1 MDSISST
8 ATLRKLRSMRDH
20 IAAYTLMTHA
30 RRLSLLAAKAGYRPN
45 QARRPAGNRYGGQ
58 WTDEG
63 SAGEQIPRLWLA
75 GDHPE
80 LPPEVPE
87 QEPPTIRERNS
98 WGVRV
103 AKYLAATSPTL
114 AGGVLVEWLVRHGGH
129 RIRAYLIPAR
139 TLQELQDAALE
150 PRPGFDIHHIVEQ
163 TPARQDGLPQW
174 KIDAPENKVAVPTY
188 RHWEI
193 TGWYNKQNRNFGG
206 LSPREFL
213 RGKPWEVR
221 RAVGLEALQLHGVLK
236 P

>member
-1 MDSISST
+1 
-8 ATLRKLRSMRDH
+8 MRDH

-30 RRLSLLAAKAGYRPN
+30 RRLSLLTAKAGYRPN
-45 QARRPAGNRYGGQ
+45 QARLPPGNRDGGQ

-75 GDHPE
+75 GDQPD
-80 LPPEVPE
+80 LPPEVPD
-87 QEPPTIRERNS
+87 QEPPTIRERNG

-129 RIRAYLIPAR
+129 RIRAYIEPPR
-139 TLQELQDAALE
+139 TLQELQKAALF

-163 TPARQDGLPQW
+163 TPARQDGLSW
-174 KIDAPENKVAVPTY
+174 TKIDGSDNKVLVPTY

-193 TGWYNKQNRNFGG
+193 TAWYQTRNKDFGD
-206 LSPREFL
+206 LSPRDHL
-213 RGKPWEVR
+213 RGQGWEAR
-221 RAVGLEALQLHGVLK
+221 RAVGLLALKLFGVLK